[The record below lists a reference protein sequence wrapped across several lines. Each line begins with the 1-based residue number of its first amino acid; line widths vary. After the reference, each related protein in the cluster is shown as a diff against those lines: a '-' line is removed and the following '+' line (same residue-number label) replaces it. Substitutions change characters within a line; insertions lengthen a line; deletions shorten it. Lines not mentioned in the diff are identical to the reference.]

1 MCEGIITFNSIPRTV
16 PTVPSVE
23 TGTVASQSRV
33 YHHIRFTENK
43 MCMFSYVRLPIRSTP
58 SNKNRDQRK
67 MVCLFHYFSLAV
79 VS

>member
-33 YHHIRFTENK
+33 YHHIITYVLLK
-43 MCMFSYVRLPIRSTP
+43 IKCACSPTYDYQYVVRLVIKIEISGRWC
-58 SNKNRDQRK
+58 
-67 MVCLFHYFSLAV
+67 VFFIILV
-79 VS
+79 

>member
-33 YHHIRFTENK
+33 YHHIRFTEIK
-43 MCMFSYVRLPIRSTP
+43 CACSPTYDYQYVVRLVIKIEISGRWC
-58 SNKNRDQRK
+58 
-67 MVCLFHYFSLAV
+67 VFFIILV
-79 VS
+79 